1 MQRIGPGI
9 GLEVLFKLKKK
20 KTGTK
25 VYVQKLEHD
34 NNDPDLFPLG
44 YCL

>member
-9 GLEVLFKLKKK
+9 GLEVLFKLYIK